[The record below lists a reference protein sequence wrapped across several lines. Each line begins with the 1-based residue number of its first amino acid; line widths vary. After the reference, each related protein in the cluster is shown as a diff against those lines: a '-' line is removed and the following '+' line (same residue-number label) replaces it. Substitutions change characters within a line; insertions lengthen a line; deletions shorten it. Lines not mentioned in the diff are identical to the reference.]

1 MAALFGA
8 FRCERDGPAQQPFRL
23 FETAA
28 FQLQMSRHA
37 VGLGIVGIKTRGGE
51 EILETL
57 GPLARRQP
65 PMRPVKV
72 ALRVQRRHG
81 GRRRRREPH
90 GDVQLD
96 LRRLRIGHAG

>member
-65 PMRPVKV
+65 PMRPVSS
-72 ALRVQRRHG
+72 
-81 GRRRRREPH
+81 
-90 GDVQLD
+90 
-96 LRRLRIGHAG
+96 RISPAGMVTTSAAGFAQST